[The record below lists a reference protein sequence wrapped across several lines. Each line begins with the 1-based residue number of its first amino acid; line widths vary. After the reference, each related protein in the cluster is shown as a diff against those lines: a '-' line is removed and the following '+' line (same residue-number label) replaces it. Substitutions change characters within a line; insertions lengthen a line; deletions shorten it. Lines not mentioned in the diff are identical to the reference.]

1 MSSLKEK
8 YPVLV
13 ARATTDP
20 KAARMLELL
29 ATAERA
35 FAQRACTRIES
46 RKRRG
51 LTPMKECSVRRK
63 VSPEISEEV
72 IDVRVGRRICGGQVR
87 RTARS

>member
-46 RKRRG
+46 RKRREHHHCI
-51 LTPMKECSVRRK
+51 LVAAR
-63 VSPEISEEV
+63 VS
-72 IDVRVGRRICGGQVR
+72 
-87 RTARS
+87 AK